1 MNAKNDDGKYRVE
14 CSEGL
19 VDITAE
25 DIVNLTDIGDE
36 LEVCKNTFWY
46 QFKIYT
52 WFVGRG
58 NCNSFPPT
66 LSSHLRTGSDCEK
79 GSRKDLSSPIL

>member
-1 MNAKNDDGKYRVE
+1 VNAKNDDGKYRVE

-36 LEVCKNTFWY
+36 LEV
-46 QFKIYT
+46 
-52 WFVGRG
+52 
-58 NCNSFPPT
+58 
-66 LSSHLRTGSDCEK
+66 
-79 GSRKDLSSPIL
+79 

>member
-25 DIVNLTDIGDE
+25 DIVNLTNIGDE
-36 LEVCKNTFWY
+36 LEVSKSVF
-46 QFKIYT
+46 FSD
-52 WFVGRG
+52 FH
-58 NCNSFPPT
+58 SFI
-66 LSSHLRTGSDCEK
+66 G
-79 GSRKDLSSPIL
+79 